1 MLLTRATS
9 SKEWVG
15 EYGAQIAVKKRRSE
29 AGVGCLE
36 GYERNTSH
44 GGVKRL
50 YIAKASPTRSSLFDS
65 ALATR
70 VLVVK
75 R

>member
-29 AGVGCLE
+29 ACGAW
-36 GYERNTSH
+36 
-44 GGVKRL
+44 RL
-50 YIAKASPTRSSLFDS
+50 AGTLRMA
-65 ALATR
+65 A
-70 VLVVK
+70 
-75 R
+75 